1 MAYYPIFLEL
11 KGRPCLVVG
20 GGQVAA
26 RKVEGLLAAG
36 ARVTVVSPTL
46 DPELAKLKAERR
58 IVHVDRQYQRVDL
71 KAYAVVIAATDDAA
85 TNERVAADAR
95 QSGVLVNVVDEPALC
110 DFIVPSVVRRG
121 DVVLAISTGGLS
133 PALARWLRQELES
146 YLSDDF
152 ERLAQL
158 LAEVRGELRERGV
171 SVDAGG
177 LAEGDRRATC
187 ATSSPPAAT
196 TKRGR
201 GCSRRWAWRPTES
214 IT

>member
-11 KGRPCLVVG
+11 KGRPCLIVG

-26 RKVEGLLAAG
+26 RKVEGLFAAG
-36 ARVTVVSPTL
+36 ARVTVVSPSL

-58 IVHVDRQYQRVDL
+58 IVHVDRLYQRVDL

-85 TNERVAADAR
+85 ANERVAADAR
-95 QSGVLVNVVDEPALC
+95 QAGVPVNVVDEPALC

-146 YLSDDF
+146 YLSEDF

-158 LAEVRGELRERGV
+158 LAEVRSELRESGV
-171 SVDAGG
+171 SVAAEAWQKAIDSDLRDLVAAGRHDEARTRLLSALG
-177 LAEGDRRATC
+177 VGAQLKA
-187 ATSSPPAAT
+187 
-196 TKRGR
+196 
-201 GCSRRWAWRPTES
+201 
-214 IT
+214 